1 MLPSPDKV
9 LRSLIIR
16 SDLLFSEGWITLK
29 ETLYGF
35 VLALVVGLPLAVA
48 IANSRPLN
56 LMFYPLLI
64 ALQSVP
70 KVALAPMILVWL
82 GTGLESKLAI
92 VWLVAFFPIIV
103 DTAAG
108 LRATPKELLELA
120 HSLSA
125 SPLQIFLKVQL
136 PAALPF
142 VVTGAKVAIT
152 LAVIG
157 AVIGEFVGS
166 SEGLGFLLLSATS
179 QLDTPLA
186 FAALFAL
193 SLLGIFVYALVGAG
207 ERMMAP
213 WLPPAPAA
221 ALKDETANG
230 CMGSN
235 GKKRTTTAALQRR
248 LDLLHHAPTPCAT
261 RTRSGRRRS
270 STAPWSPRPMRRS
283 RRRSSRSISC
293 PASIS
298 TRRAISGLLQVG
310 RTPVHQAL
318 QRLELEGLVE
328 IMPRKGVIVLP
339 DSISEIIKILELA
352 RGGRSRARQ
361 GRGRTRVRRRRQ
373 GAAGARQRH
382 QAHQERSRHRRF
394 HRLRPCVPSQARGAR
409 GKFRC

>member
-1 MLPSPDKV
+1 MRSRFAFLYPLAGVVLIVALWALACWLISIPTVVLPSPDKV
-9 LRSLIIR
+9 LRALIVR
-16 SDLLFSEGWITLK
+16 GDLLLDESWITLK

-35 VLALVVGLPLAVA
+35 LLALVVGLPLAVA
-48 IANSRPLN
+48 VANSRPLN

-120 HSLSA
+120 HSLNA
-125 SPLQIFLKVQL
+125 SPVQIFVKVQL

-186 FAALFAL
+186 FAALLAL
-193 SLLGIFVYALVGAG
+193 SVLGISVYALVGMG
-207 ERMMAP
+207 EKMMSS
-213 WLPPAPAA
+213 WLPPAPA
-221 ALKDETANG
+221 
-230 CMGSN
+230 
-235 GKKRTTTAALQRR
+235 
-248 LDLLHHAPTPCAT
+248 
-261 RTRSGRRRS
+261 
-270 STAPWSPRPMRRS
+270 
-283 RRRSSRSISC
+283 
-293 PASIS
+293 
-298 TRRAISGLLQVG
+298 
-310 RTPVHQAL
+310 
-318 QRLELEGLVE
+318 
-328 IMPRKGVIVLP
+328 
-339 DSISEIIKILELA
+339 
-352 RGGRSRARQ
+352 
-361 GRGRTRVRRRRQ
+361 
-373 GAAGARQRH
+373 RH
-382 QAHQERSRHRRF
+382 
-394 HRLRPCVPSQARGAR
+394 
-409 GKFRC
+409 